1 MALSLYIHFPFCH
14 SRCDY
19 CDFYKERL
27 TPELEEQYG
36 KALLTELRLAKES
49 LDESQRKLETI
60 YIGGGTPSLID
71 FWHFKYLISMIK
83 EYFEIDPLAEFSFEI
98 NPESIDS
105 DKLLALR
112 DLGVNRPVF
121 GIQSFDDRLLKRLG
135 RNHNTKDS
143 YQAVYLARATGYVNF
158 GIDMIFGLPGQTTKK
173 LSDDLNQL
181 IDLSPPHI
189 SYYQLTVEEKTV
201 LDKKVK
207 SGKIKLPDK
216 DLQAAMYQAINCEL
230 KESSYYR
237 YEISSFAIPGFECK
251 HNLRYWEGGDFLGLG
266 PSAHSFIDG
275 QRFANTSDLKTYVDK
290 LSKNERPVT
299 YDTDNVKSR
308 IIESVMLGLRTAR
321 GIDREKFR
329 ERFGITVEDTLN
341 DKQFKKLIDS
351 DLITFDDESIRLTE
365 NGFPLADEIIRQ
377 IVK

>member
-1 MALSLYIHFPFCH
+1 M
-14 SRCDY
+14 
-19 CDFYKERL
+19 
-27 TPELEEQYG
+27 EEQYG

-49 LDESQRKLETI
+49 LDADARRLETI

-71 FWHFKYLISMIK
+71 FLHFKYLISMIK
-83 EYFEIDPLAEFSFEI
+83 EYFEIDPLVEFSFEI

-135 RNHNTKDS
+135 RTHNTKDS
-143 YQAVYLARATGYVNF
+143 YKAVYLARATGFTNF
-158 GIDMIFGLPGQTTKK
+158 GIDMMFGLPGQTTKK

-189 SYYQLTVEEKTV
+189 SYYQLTVEEETA
-201 LDKKVK
+201 LDTKIK
-207 SGKIKLPDK
+207 SGKIKLPDQ
-216 DLQAAMYQAINCEL
+216 DLQAAMYQAINREL

-266 PSAHSFIDG
+266 PSAHSFIG
-275 QRFANTSDLKTYVDK
+275 QKRFANTSDLKTYIDK
-290 LSKNERPVT
+290 LSAGERPLI
-299 YDTDNVKSR
+299 YDTDSVESR
-308 IIESVMLGLRTAR
+308 IVESVMLGLRTSR
-321 GIDREKFR
+321 GIEREKFR
-329 ERFGITVEDTLN
+329 QRFGMSIEEAINGEQYKRLLDS
-341 DKQFKKLIDS
+341 KLITS
-351 DLITFDDESIRLTE
+351 DEDYIRLTE
-365 NGFPLADEIIRQ
+365 NGLPLADEIIRQ

>member
-1 MALSLYIHFPFCH
+1 MALSLYIHFPFCRN
-14 SRCDY
+14 RCDY
-19 CDFYKERL
+19 CDFYKEPL

-36 KALLTELRLAKES
+36 KALLTELRLVRES
-49 LDESQRKLETI
+49 LDEDNRKLETI

-71 FWHFKYLISMIK
+71 FWHFKYLISMIN

-121 GIQSFDDRLLKRLG
+121 GIQSFDNRLLKKLG
-135 RNHNTKDS
+135 RNHNNKDS
-143 YQAVYLARATGYVNF
+143 YKAVYLARAVGYVNF

-181 IDLSPPHI
+181 TDLTPPHI
-189 SYYQLTVEEKTV
+189 SYYQLTVEDDTV
-201 LDKKVK
+201 LDNKVK
-207 SGKIKLPDK
+207 SGKVKLPDR
-216 DLQAAMYQAINCEL
+216 DLQAAMYQAINREL
-230 KESSYYR
+230 KDSSYIR

-266 PSAHSFIDG
+266 PSAHSFIG
-275 QRFANTSDLKTYVDK
+275 GKRFANSSDLKTYIDK
-290 LSKNERPVT
+290 LSQNERPLIF
-299 YDTDNVKSR
+299 DTESVEAR
-308 IIESVMLGLRTAR
+308 IIESIMLGLRTSH
-321 GIDREKFR
+321 GIDRVKFL
-329 ERFGITVEDTLN
+329 ERFGMSVEKAIDN
-341 DKQFKKLIDS
+341 KQFKKLLES
-351 DLITFDDESIRLTE
+351 NLIISDDESIRLTE
-365 NGFPLADEIIRQ
+365 AGVPLADEIIRQ